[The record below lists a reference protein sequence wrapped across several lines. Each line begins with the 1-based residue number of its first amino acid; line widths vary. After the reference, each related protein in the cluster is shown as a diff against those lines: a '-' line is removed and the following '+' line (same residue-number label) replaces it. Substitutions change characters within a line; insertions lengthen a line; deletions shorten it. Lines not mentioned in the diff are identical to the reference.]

1 MGSIAVLSLYYSSV
15 FPSTCILI
23 TNEHNKSA
31 NLETGVKRK
40 FVFLY
45 ENVINNLFINN
56 LYIIFI
62 IIEELSVHVLWW
74 SDVCCILVLCTP
86 TWQAFDS

>member
-15 FPSTCILI
+15 LPSTCILI

-40 FVFLY
+40 VVFLY
-45 ENVINNLFINN
+45 EM
-56 LYIIFI
+56 
-62 IIEELSVHVLWW
+62 
-74 SDVCCILVLCTP
+74 
-86 TWQAFDS
+86 

>member
-23 TNEHNKSA
+23 TNERNKSA

-45 ENVINNLFINN
+45 ENVIN
-56 LYIIFI
+56 
-62 IIEELSVHVLWW
+62 
-74 SDVCCILVLCTP
+74 
-86 TWQAFDS
+86 